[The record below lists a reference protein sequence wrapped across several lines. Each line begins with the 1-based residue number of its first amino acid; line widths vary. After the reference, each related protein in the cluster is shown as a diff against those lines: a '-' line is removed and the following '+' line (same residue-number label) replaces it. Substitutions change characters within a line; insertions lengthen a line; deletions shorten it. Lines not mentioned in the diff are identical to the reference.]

1 MSKIKNTYIKQDE
14 NKENTIW
21 TFFANPK
28 YWYVDDFLNS
38 KKSDSEIYYSI
49 NTHHKDRFKI
59 GDIGV
64 IRVGKDSRNKSQLGS
79 KEKMNSGVYDI
90 VKVLSTP
97 ELVKDNDSEFY
108 ANKDDADKEKWRV
121 KIKVTKNLID
131 SPIIFNEKNK
141 VELENDKFLIK
152 GFQRATMPLEEDVFY
167 NILALIDE
175 SNNMSIDTYEKII
188 GIKNLG
194 NSVKGIELLNR
205 IYANSTIE
213 QKERLVKTIER
224 GSIAKEI
231 KKHIKYKCQMSE
243 ALGENPYSFKK
254 NNGEYYVETHHI
266 IPVSDTKNSKLSVEN
281 LICLCPN
288 HHRQVHYG
296 NVELINNNDTYLEY
310 NIDGIQVKID
320 KIKLN
325 EY

>member
-1 MSKIKNTYIKQDE
+1 ME
-14 NKENTIW
+14 NKIW

-28 YWYVDDFLNS
+28 YWYVDDFLKS

-64 IRVGKDSRNKSQLGS
+64 IRVGKDSRNKSQLDS
-79 KEKMNSGVYDI
+79 KEKMNSGVYAI
-90 VKVLSTP
+90 VKVMSTP

-131 SPIIFNEKNK
+131 SPIVFNEKNK
-141 VELENDKFLIK
+141 VELENDKFLVN

-205 IYANSTIE
+205 IYANSSIE

-231 KKHIKYKCQMSE
+231 KKHIQYKCQMCE
-243 ALGENPYSFKK
+243 VLGANPYSFKK

-281 LICLCPN
+281 LICFKPF
-288 HHRQVHYG
+288 
-296 NVELINNNDTYLEY
+296 
-310 NIDGIQVKID
+310 
-320 KIKLN
+320 
-325 EY
+325 

>member
-1 MSKIKNTYIKQDE
+1 ME
-14 NKENTIW
+14 NNIW

-28 YWYVDDFLNS
+28 YWYVDDFLKS

-64 IRVGKDSRNKSQLGS
+64 IRVGKDSRNKSQLDS
-79 KEKMNSGVYDI
+79 KEKMNSGVYAI
-90 VKVLSTP
+90 VKVMSTP

-131 SPIIFNEKNK
+131 SPIVFNEKNK
-141 VELENDKFLIK
+141 VELENDKFLVN
-152 GFQRATMPLEEDVFY
+152 GFQRATMPLEKDVFY

-205 IYANSTIE
+205 IYANSIIE

-231 KKHIKYKCQMSE
+231 KKHIKYKCQMCE
-243 ALGENPYSFKK
+243 VLGENPYSFKK